1 MKIEIDIDEKHSDTE
16 VVIRAHKLDSDVE
29 RLVAMMRMVNMQIG
43 VRKNDETYLLDV
55 EKILYIEAVD
65 RKTFVYTSDETYESD
80 LKLYEIE
87 QELLERDFFRISKQ
101 SIVNIRMIKSLKSD
115 INRKIRITLKNDEQ
129 IIVSRLYSDELRRKL
144 GLK

>member
-1 MKIEIDIDEKHSDTE
+1 
-16 VVIRAHKLDSDVE
+16 
-29 RLVAMMRMVNMQIG
+29 MVNMQIG
-43 VRKNDETYLLDV
+43 VHKNDETYLLDV
-55 EKILYIEAVD
+55 EKILYIEALE
-65 RKTFVYTSDETYESD
+65 RKTFVYTADETYESD

-101 SIVNIRMIKSLKSD
+101 SIVNLRMIKSLRSD

-129 IIVSRLYSDELRRKL
+129 IVVSRLYSDELRRKL

>member
-1 MKIEIDIDEKHSDTE
+1 MKIEIDIDEKYPDTE
-16 VVIRAHKLDSDVE
+16 VVIRANKLDSDVE

-55 EKILYIEAVD
+55 EKILYIEAVE

-115 INRKIRITLKNDEQ
+115 INRKIRITLRNDEQ
-129 IIVSRLYSDELRRKL
+129 IVVSRMYSDELRRKL

>member
-1 MKIEIDIDEKHSDTE
+1 MKIEIDIDEKYPDTE
-16 VVIRAHKLDSDVE
+16 VVIQANKLDSDVE

-43 VRKNDETYLLDV
+43 VRKNDENYLLDV
-55 EKILYIEAVD
+55 EKILYIEAVE

-115 INRKIRITLKNDEQ
+115 INRKIRITLRNDEQ
-129 IIVSRLYSDELRRKL
+129 IVVSRMYSDELRRKL

>member
-1 MKIEIDIDEKHSDTE
+1 MKIEIDIDEKYTDTK
-16 VVIRAHKLDSDVE
+16 VLIQANKLDNEVE
-29 RLVAMMRMVNMQIG
+29 KLVAMMRMVNMQIG

-55 EKILYIEAVD
+55 EKILYIEAVE
-65 RKTFVYTSDETYESD
+65 RKSFVYTADETYESD

-87 QELLERDFFRISKQ
+87 LELLERDFIRISKQ
-101 SIVNIRMIKSLKSD
+101 CIVNIRMIKSLKSD

-129 IIVSRLYSDELRRKL
+129 IVVSRLYSDELRRKL

>member
-1 MKIEIDIDEKHSDTE
+1 MKIEIDIDEKYPDTE
-16 VVIRAHKLDSDVE
+16 VVIRANKLDSDVE

-55 EKILYIEAVD
+55 EKILYIEAME
-65 RKTFVYTSDETYESD
+65 RKTFVYTADETYESD

-129 IIVSRLYSDELRRKL
+129 IVVSRMYSDELRRKL